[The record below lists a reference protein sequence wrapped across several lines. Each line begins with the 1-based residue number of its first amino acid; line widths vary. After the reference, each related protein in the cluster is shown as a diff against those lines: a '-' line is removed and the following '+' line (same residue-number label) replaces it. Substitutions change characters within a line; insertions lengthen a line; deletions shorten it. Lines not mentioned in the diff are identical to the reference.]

1 MIDYRKEGHTAVLTI
16 NNPPANTFTAESLL
30 SLKERVRAL
39 NDDRDIY
46 AVVVTGEGNKF
57 FSAGAELKSFAAGD
71 KVAARL
77 MVQRFG
83 EAFEELQEARPVVIA
98 AINGYAMGGGLECAL
113 ACDIRI
119 AEEHSQMAL
128 PEPAVGLLPS
138 GCGTQTLPWLVGE
151 GWAKRMIL
159 TNERVNAGTALHI
172 GLVEEV
178 VGKGQIAGFGSQD
191 GGTRCKLK
199 SSSGCVQQTTDS
211 QRSSGCPTKG
221 CSGVGAR
228 ALHGPLR
235 LGRPARRRECLLGK
249 AQGNLEKQLKPS
261 ATATTNFWRERGRCS
276 SVRVPNTLQ
285 TFFAK
290 AGRLVSGDANH
301 GGGKVMIEPS
311 PISNDRLTPAA
322 LRT

>member
-1 MIDYRKEGHTAVLTI
+1 MIDYRKEGHTAVLTL

-30 SLKERVRAL
+30 SLKELVRTL

-46 AVVVTGEGNKF
+46 AVVVTGEGSKF

-83 EAFEELQEARPVVIA
+83 EAFEALQEARAVVIA

-119 AEEHSQMAL
+119 AEEQSQMAL

-159 TNERVNAGTALHI
+159 TNERVNVDTALHI

-178 VGKGQIAGFGSQD
+178 VGKGESLDAA
-191 GGTRCKLK
+191 LK
-199 SSSGCVQQTTDS
+199 MAERVASLSPQAVAFSKQLIHSARQGIPRRAALALERERFIDLFDWDD
-211 QRSSGCPTKG
+211 QRE
-221 CSGVGAR
+221 GVNAF
-228 ALHGPLR
+228 
-235 LGRPARRRECLLGK
+235 
-249 AQGNLEKQLKPS
+249 LEK
-261 ATATTNFWRERGRCS
+261 R
-276 SVRVPNTLQ
+276 
-285 TFFAK
+285 K
-290 AGRLVSGDANH
+290 AVWKNC
-301 GGGKVMIEPS
+301 
-311 PISNDRLTPAA
+311 
-322 LRT
+322 